1 MTFQEVPQD
10 PPASDLGK
18 GRIDAPIWIV
28 AALGVLALVLLGTF
42 LVVVVMKRVRA
53 RREDLG
59 PISSRGSLRPGPPST
74 RPPRA

>member
-1 MTFQEVPQD
+1 MTFQEVTQD

-28 AALGVLALVLLGTF
+28 AALGVLALVVLGTF
-42 LVVVVMKRVRA
+42 LAVVIVKRVRA
-53 RREDLG
+53 RREELG
-59 PISSRGSLRPGPPST
+59 PISSRGSFRPGPPST